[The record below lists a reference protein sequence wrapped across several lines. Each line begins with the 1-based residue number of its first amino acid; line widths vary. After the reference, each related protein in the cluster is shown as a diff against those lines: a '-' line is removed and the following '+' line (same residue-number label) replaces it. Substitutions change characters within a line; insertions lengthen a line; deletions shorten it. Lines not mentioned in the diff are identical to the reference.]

1 MDILFK
7 DNALRRLCTQER
19 VMLRALGKKGA
30 RKLRARLKDLQA
42 FSNMKEV
49 CFGRPHPLRGHFKE
63 CLGLDLDGGR
73 RLVLEAANEPIP
85 RNEDHSI
92 DWSSVTRVRVIFIG
106 DYHD

>member
-7 DNALRRLCTQER
+7 DNALRRLCTQEG

-30 RKLRARLKDLQA
+30 RKLRARLKDLRA
-42 FSNMKEV
+42 FSNMTEV
-49 CFGRPHPLRGHFKE
+49 RFGRPHPLRGNFND

-73 RLVLEAANEPIP
+73 RLVLEAANKPIP
-85 RNEDHSI
+85 RTKDHRI
-92 DWSSVTRVRVIFIG
+92 DWSSVTQVRIIFIG